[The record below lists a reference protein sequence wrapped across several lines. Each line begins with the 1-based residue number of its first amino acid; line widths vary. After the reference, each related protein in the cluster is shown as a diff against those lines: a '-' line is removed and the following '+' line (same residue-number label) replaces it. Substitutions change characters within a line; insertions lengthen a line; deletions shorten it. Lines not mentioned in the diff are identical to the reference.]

1 MTEPKPQNDLYAA
14 ALETY
19 DAKGEMINGTIVYT
33 HAPDSRT
40 AEVSFRAM
48 YSRELITGRR
58 RIASVGLAIGF
69 EVADEHGEVLIAR

>member
-1 MTEPKPQNDLYAA
+1 MTEAKNQLYAA

-19 DAKGEMINGTIVYT
+19 NKKGEMTNGAIVYT
-33 HAPDSRT
+33 HAPDART

-69 EVADEHGEVLIAR
+69 EVADNHGEVLVAR